1 MLNEFENSKD
11 LLPFAVLNPFL
22 DILRTSGHLRPKIAP
37 LFSRIA
43 DEIDR
48 NKVPLPSNTIFFFLI
63 LTKRKTT
70 LTPLTGESSCIDPI
84 MDTYTRQNNCRGK
97 GNCSFLVGAWTR
109 GQCRWHN
116 LSMEQNR
123 KGSVSC
129 NIIISTNATYTERG
143 FGFISLGEALPHMDI
158 QRQREGIDDT
168 AMGGRQAVTTSLP
181 LSKIPC
187 SSFHVTYTFF
197 TYQTGLR
204 PKRWFAF

>member
-1 MLNEFENSKD
+1 MYIFIHANLGIYCKYQEQVFAAIPRERIEDMLTEFENSKD

-109 GQCRWHN
+109 GQCR
-116 LSMEQNR
+116 
-123 KGSVSC
+123 
-129 NIIISTNATYTERG
+129 
-143 FGFISLGEALPHMDI
+143 
-158 QRQREGIDDT
+158 
-168 AMGGRQAVTTSLP
+168 
-181 LSKIPC
+181 
-187 SSFHVTYTFF
+187 
-197 TYQTGLR
+197 
-204 PKRWFAF
+204 